1 MASGS
6 NGDKNQRDRFG
17 SRGQQP
23 RDTAPGDSNVPPSR
37 PPAGA
42 DDVDF
47 GAFVSERVRSASE
60 RLKSGQPSGTPSSRI
75 PDPGPS
81 TPEPAEASEPT
92 PIRRRRPSRYWR
104 DSLKQQTGDEI
115 EEETGESSQRFLGG
129 ASSRRYEDE
138 GTHDDEETGSGGNG
152 NGGEWWRR
160 YMSPEDGDGNQRLIL
175 LSLAALIILAILIFG
190 LTRLFGDGDDG
201 GEDPVPT
208 PTESVIERTGPGGGD
223 TEVSTPPVTTGPVD
237 ETEEPE
243 ATETPEI
250 RRGGDNQ
257 LAPPGGDD
265 DDETPGASR
274 DSYESEVAR
283 ACTAECL
290 IRLISPDATD
300 ILEETGN
307 RPSFVGGDVAWAV
320 VDPDEAEE
328 LHGEAEIALVADSH
342 ETYNLYVITSPD
354 GAVDPAVGAQYGEV
368 IDTIGVHALVA
379 FNQVPA
385 PISSLVSAGYE
396 VHKLMPAPPESVASG
411 GDREPLDVD
420 RAGELIDQVD
430 SRRIE
435 RTIADLMAIGELDNS
450 GLGTRYYAL
459 PGNQIAADYLF
470 QELESYGL
478 EVWFE
483 DFISWDGLLLVNV
496 VAELPGRDD
505 SQAFAV
511 MSHFDSFN
519 NTTSPRQAP
528 GADDNATGMAVNLE
542 TARILADWE
551 LEHPVRFVFVNAE
564 EVGIQGATAWAKRA
578 NSSGVNIG
586 GVLNVDSVG
595 SARQGPYVVTNA
607 DNGSSWLQ
615 GVMSDVNERYGLGQV
630 IQHLQ
635 DDVIVAD
642 DNMVRDEGIPAV
654 MIAREL
660 YGWTPFH
667 HTPEDTM
674 ANVSIDSVTTMTY
687 LTLLTTVHLATG

>member
-6 NGDKNQRDRFG
+6 NGDKSQRDRFG
-17 SRGQQP
+17 ARGQPP
-23 RDTAPGDSNVPPSR
+23 RDTAPGGSNVPPSR
-37 PPAGA
+37 PASGA

-60 RLKSGQPSGTPSSRI
+60 RLKSGQPSGTPTTRTPI
-75 PDPGPS
+75 AGPS
-81 TPEPAEASEPT
+81 APEPAEADEPT

-104 DSLKQQTGDEI
+104 DSLKDQGGNEA
-115 EEETGESSQRFLGG
+115 EEESGESSQRFLGG
-129 ASSRRYEDE
+129 ASSRRYGEE
-138 GTHDDEETGSGGNG
+138 GPHDDEEPGDGDDG

-160 YMSPEDGDGNQRLIL
+160 YMSPDDDGGNQRLIL
-175 LSLAALIILAILIFG
+175 LVLAALLVLALLVFG
-190 LTRLFGDGDDG
+190 LTRILGNGDDG

-208 PTESVIERTGPGGGD
+208 PTESVIQQTGPDGEE
-223 TEVSTPPVTTGPVD
+223 TQVSTPPVTTG

-257 LAPPGGDD
+257 LSPPGGGD

-274 DSYESEVAR
+274 DAYESEVAR

-290 IRLISPDATD
+290 VRLISPDATN

-320 VDPDEAEE
+320 VSPDEAEE
-328 LHGEAEIALVADSH
+328 LHGEAEIALIADSH

-354 GAVDPAVGAQYGEV
+354 GAVDPAVSAKYGQV
-368 IDTIGVHALVA
+368 IDAIGVHALVA
-379 FNQVPA
+379 FSQVPA
-385 PISSLVSAGYE
+385 PISTLVSGGYE
-396 VHKLMPAPPESVASG
+396 VHKLMPAPPESVASAD
-411 GDREPLDVD
+411 DRQPLDVG
-420 RAGELIDQVD
+420 RAGELMDQVD
-430 SRRIE
+430 PGRIE

-478 EVWFE
+478 EVSFE

-505 SQAFAV
+505 SQAYAV

-519 NTTSPRQAP
+519 NTTTPRQAP

-551 LEHPVRFVFVNAE
+551 LDHPVRFVFVNAE

-578 NSSGVNIG
+578 NATGDNIG

-615 GVMSDVNERYGLGQV
+615 GAMSDVNERYGLGQV

-674 ANVSIDSVTTMTY
+674 TNVSIDSVTTMTY